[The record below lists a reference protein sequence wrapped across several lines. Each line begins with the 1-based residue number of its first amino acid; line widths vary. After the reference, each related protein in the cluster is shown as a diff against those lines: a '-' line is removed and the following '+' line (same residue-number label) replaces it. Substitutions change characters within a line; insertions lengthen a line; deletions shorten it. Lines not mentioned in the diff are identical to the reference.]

1 VYAMIACEQ
10 SGRMVESRMAKSS
23 GGSRS
28 SVPIRS
34 MVDNRGVSS
43 ADLREQEVESRYEAT
58 FAVVL
63 VIGLQVTLAL
73 ASLGAGW
80 KLIGLPGW
88 VWLVP
93 AVPEAALLVALAW
106 SLPRHRS
113 NNWAVAARPR
123 SRSSA

>member
-1 VYAMIACEQ
+1 
-10 SGRMVESRMAKSS
+10 MAKSS

-88 VWLVP
+88 VWLVRPCRGGAVGGARLIFAP
-93 AVPEAALLVALAW
+93 A
-106 SLPRHRS
+106 SLEQLG
-113 NNWAVAARPR
+113 VAARPR